1 MRKSVH
7 DALRYGRENA
17 IPSQTLARILDF
29 HSVRDLQKAV
39 EAERAAGAVILSDPT
54 GGGYYLS
61 NDPAELRR
69 FIRTLYARARNTMK
83 AAESA
88 QRALDAATGQERI
101 PGWFDDEDNRHNEKA
116 APGAGTSES
125 GSDTND
131 TDKSIN
137 DSGIVPQKVRSSN
150 D

>member
-1 MRKSVH
+1 MKKCVH
-7 DALRYGRENA
+7 KALYYGRKNA
-17 IPSQTLARILDF
+17 IPSQMLAQILGF
-29 HSVRDLQKAV
+29 RSVRDLQKAV

-61 NDPAELRR
+61 NDPDELQR
-69 FIRTLYARARNTMK
+69 FTRTLYARARNTMK

-88 QRALDAATGQERI
+88 QRALDATTGQMRLPEWY
-101 PGWFDDEDNRHNEKA
+101 GGEDSRHNEKA

-131 TDKSIN
+131 TDESIN
-137 DSGIVPQKVRSSN
+137 DSGIVPQKVRSGN